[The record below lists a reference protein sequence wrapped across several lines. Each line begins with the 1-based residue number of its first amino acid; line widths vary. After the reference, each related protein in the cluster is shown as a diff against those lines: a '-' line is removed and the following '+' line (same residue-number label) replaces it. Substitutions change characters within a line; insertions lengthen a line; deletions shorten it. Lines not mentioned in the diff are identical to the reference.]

1 MSQQKLYKTWSPK
14 GAEAAASR
22 HWHLIDAKGQTLGR
36 VAGLIARLLR
46 GKHKASFTPHLD
58 CGDFVVVINA
68 SEMVVTG
75 KKLQQKMYY
84 RHSNY
89 PGGFRAVALQDQM
102 RKHPTMPLEHAVRG
116 MLPRNTM
123 GDNLYR
129 KLHVYAG
136 ATHPHAAQNPVP
148 YDMSLAAE
156 ETGQHRAAGA

>member
-1 MSQQKLYKTWSPK
+1 MIQQKTWTPK

-22 HWHLIDAKGQTLGR
+22 RWHLIDAKGQTLGR
-36 VAGLIARLLR
+36 VAVLIARLLR
-46 GKHKASFTPHLD
+46 GKHKPNFTPHLD

-75 KKLQQKMYY
+75 KKMQQKMYY

-89 PGGFRAVALQDQM
+89 PGGFRAVALQDHLK
-102 RKHPTMPLEHAVRG
+102 KHPTGPIERAVRG
-116 MLPRNTM
+116 MLPHNNM

-136 ATHPHAAQNPVP
+136 ANHPHVAQSPTP
-148 YDMSLAAE
+148 YDMDLAAA
-156 ETGQHRAAGA
+156 ETGQNR